1 MAAEGN
7 PIGGQFRGT
16 YRNRLDAKKRVSV
29 PASFRTVLSGQGLVL
44 RRSSKHNCI
53 EAWPANLF
61 AHDVPAITPND
72 FNDDEADD
80 SYYVNYA
87 DTVDAMPDGEG
98 RLVMDE
104 GLLRFAG
111 IKDSIA
117 FLGKNQIFELWEPQ
131 AADDMIEA
139 ARVRMQERAAARRAA
154 AAGGGAA

>member
-7 PIGGQFRGT
+7 PPIGGQFRGR
-16 YRNRLDAKKRVSV
+16 YVNRLDAKKRVSV
-29 PASFRTVLSGQGLVL
+29 PASFRSVLSGQGLVL
-44 RRSSKHNCI
+44 RRSSRHNCI

-61 AHDVPAITPND
+61 AHDIPAITPND
-72 FNDDEADD
+72 FTDDDADD

-87 DTVDAMPDGEG
+87 DTVDAAPDNEG

-131 AADDMIEA
+131 AADAMIEA
-139 ARVRMQERAAARRAA
+139 ARQRMQARATARR
-154 AAGGGAA
+154 GAA